1 MRRNRRDNQKSN
13 QEPDRNREY
22 DYVPAREQRK
32 LDLQKRKKSV
42 ENLPR
47 IPKKR
52 KRDEPG
58 PSRLQG

>member
-22 DYVPAREQRK
+22 DYVPARDQRK
-32 LDLQKRKKSV
+32 LDLQKRKKAA

-52 KRDEPG
+52 KRDEAG